1 MYNLSTYCKNDQESM
16 SLSLTKVY
24 ELIVEAPQVASIV

>member
-1 MYNLSTYCKNDQESM
+1 MLQKLSRINESI
-16 SLSLTKVY
+16 TKVY